1 MRGHTAA
8 WPKETFI
15 DPYAWEQVYIRLQPE
30 AGERLVLAAGFPV
43 FPPPMPR
50 TMVKVRN
57 ALLCPACGAERLA
70 RDWYLEMTGVL
81 VVGSGCWRHVF
92 VVELPRF
99 LRTEADS

>member
-1 MRGHTAA
+1 M
-8 WPKETFI
+8 ETYA
-15 DPYAWEQVYIRLQPE
+15 DPYDWQQVHIRLQPE

-50 TMVKVRN
+50 TMVRVRN
-57 ALLCPACGAERLA
+57 SLPCPACEGERLS

-92 VVELPRF
+92 VVELPPF
-99 LRTEADS
+99 LRTGAGA